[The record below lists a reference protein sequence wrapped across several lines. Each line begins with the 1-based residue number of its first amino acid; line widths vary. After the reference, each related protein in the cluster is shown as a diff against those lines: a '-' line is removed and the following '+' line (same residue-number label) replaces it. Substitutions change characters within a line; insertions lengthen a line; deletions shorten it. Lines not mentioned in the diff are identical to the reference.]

1 MLYGFA
7 MGVAAFAA
15 TAVFG
20 FALGFGIA
28 FLPDGWL
35 NLGETGAWVPFIALM
50 YGIDVGIIV
59 GLVVW
64 GWICINGLRKQ
75 PDEKIV

>member
-1 MLYGFA
+1 
-7 MGVAAFAA
+7 
-15 TAVFG
+15 
-20 FALGFGIA
+20 
-28 FLPDGWL
+28 
-35 NLGETGAWVPFIALM
+35 M